1 MDKTNGLIQFH
12 STERLRLPPRSRIT
26 IGFDL
31 QIKDGDRFFA
41 GPYYTRKPIR
51 IKILFL
57 QMKSTLLYLKFY
69 PPENTF
75 MGMVLRF
82 SFCVVE
88 TTYSGRS
95 DNSLKNVPQTR
106 LVQSNGADYSPLWG
120 IDHLRSK
127 TRFQLASGY
136 PQGSL

>member
-1 MDKTNGLIQFH
+1 MATGSSLGLTTLESPLDKNPISSNEIYFIIPEVLLQNELSLGRCF
-12 STERLRLPPRSRIT
+12 RI
-26 IGFDL
+26 L
-31 QIKDGDRFFA
+31 SCA
-41 GPYYTRKPIR
+41 
-51 IKILFL
+51 
-57 QMKSTLLYLKFY
+57 
-69 PPENTF
+69 
-75 MGMVLRF
+75 
-82 SFCVVE
+82 VE

-120 IDHLRSK
+120 IDHIRSK